1 MTIWKRGTLASL
13 AVLCAIAS
21 PAFAH
26 VGVGE
31 VSHFSSGFLH
41 PLVGLDHVLAMIAV
55 GLYASQLGGRNI
67 WLVPLAFIVAMM
79 LGGQLGYAGFR
90 LPHVEQGIGIS
101 IVVMGLAIAAG
112 FELPTAAAMA
122 LVGAFALFHG
132 HAHGHAHGN
141 EGAGLA
147 VSFAPYAAGFVVA
160 TALLHCVGIGTGFGL
175 RRFGGH
181 SALILQRA
189 VGMTGALAGVAL
201 LTG

>member
-1 MTIWKRGTLASL
+1 M
-13 AVLCAIAS
+13 
-21 PAFAH
+21 
-26 VGVGE
+26 
-31 VSHFSSGFLH
+31 SHFSSGFLH

-132 HAHGHAHGN
+132 HAHGN

-147 VSFAPYAAGFVVA
+147 ASFVPYAAGFVVA
-160 TALLHCVGIGTGFGL
+160 TTLLHCVGIGTGFGL

-189 VGMTGALAGVAL
+189 VGMTGALAGGAL